1 VLRRELAAPDWTVR
15 LAALCSPVYRA
26 YPWSPPLGAG
36 WRSEARVEQGQG
48 FGAWIGFSPQ
58 EWAAI
63 GLSLKVATVGSLAS
77 LPFGVAVAWLLARR
91 QFPGKLI
98 VNGLVHL
105 PLVLPP
111 VVTGWLLL
119 IIFGVRGPI
128 GVLLFDWFGIRLVFT
143 TAGASLACAV
153 MTFPVMVRSV
163 RLSLE
168 TADPGLEQAARTLG
182 AGRLDRLFNV
192 TLPLASP
199 GILVGGIVAYA
210 TCLGEFGAVI
220 TFAANIP
227 GQTQTLPL
235 AIYAALQVPGGEAKA
250 AELSLVSLTLALIGL
265 LLSEWIGKR
274 LNAALGR

>member
-1 VLRRELAAPDWTVR
+1 M
-15 LAALCSPVYRA
+15 
-26 YPWSPPLGAG
+26 
-36 WRSEARVEQGQG
+36 
-48 FGAWIGFSPQ
+48 
-58 EWAAI
+58 
-63 GLSLKVATVGSLAS
+63 
-77 LPFGVAVAWLLARR
+77 
-91 QFPGKLI
+91 
-98 VNGLVHL
+98 
-105 PLVLPP
+105 
-111 VVTGWLLL
+111 
-119 IIFGVRGPI
+119 
-128 GVLLFDWFGIRLVFT
+128 FT

-153 MTFPVMVRSV
+153 MTFPMMVRAV

-168 TADPGLEQAARTLG
+168 AVDRGLEQAARTLG

-199 GILVGGIVAYA
+199 GILVGGIVGYA

-250 AELSLVSLTLALIGL
+250 AELSLVSVTLALIGL

-274 LNAALGR
+274 LNAVLGR

>member
-1 VLRRELAAPDWTVR
+1 LQGRRHAISSSSAASRSNNLLLPPEEWEAVWLTLGV
-15 LAALCSPVYRA
+15 AARA
-26 YPWSPPLGAG
+26 
-36 WRSEARVEQGQG
+36 VG
-48 FGAWIGFSPQ
+48 FGLPLAVVTAW
-58 EWAAI
+58 
-63 GLSLKVATVGSLAS
+63 V
-77 LPFGVAVAWLLARR
+77 LARYR
-91 QFPGKLI
+91 FPGRPVL
-98 VNGLVHL
+98 NALVHL

-119 IIFGVRGPI
+119 IIFGIRGPI
-128 GVLLFDWFGIRLVFT
+128 GSLLNEWFGVRLVFT
-143 TAGASLACAV
+143 TAGAAVACAV
-153 MTFPVMVRSV
+153 MTFPVMVRAV
-163 RLSLE
+163 RLALE
-168 TADPGLEQAARTLG
+168 SADPGLEQAARTLG

-199 GILVGGIVAYA
+199 GILVGGIVGYA

-250 AELSLVSLTLALIGL
+250 AELSLVSLTLALVGL

-274 LNAALGR
+274 LNIMLGR